1 MKRLSGILVAF
12 GSASQRKEMIS
23 LMEMFLSLRENETGG
38 EMENQKSNAI
48 FCLVAKCNRSEPCL

>member
-1 MKRLSGILVAF
+1 MKRLPEILVAF

-23 LMEMFLSLRENETGG
+23 LMEMFLSLRENKARG

-48 FCLVAKCNRSEPCL
+48 FYLVAKCSQSEPCL